1 MLELFTVSVLIFFI
15 INLINVALST
25 IRSLTTIK
33 SSKLVAS
40 ITNALSYGFYAAIIK
55 LITGFPISTV
65 VIVTIIA
72 NLIGVYFS
80 IWLYDK
86 FKKDRMWKITVL
98 ANEKDSFTITHRL
111 KHLEEKEEVTLVHHI
126 QSVYAN
132 DLTNEFTIF
141 AKSQKESAKV
151 RWLIDGL
158 DVRYYIVELSKTL

>member
-65 VIVTIIA
+65 VIVTIVA

-86 FKKDRMWKITVL
+86 FKKDRMWKITIL

-111 KHLEEKEEVTLVHHI
+111 NYLEEEEEVTLVHHI
-126 QSVYAN
+126 QEVYAT

-151 RWLIDGL
+151 RWVIDGL